1 MIFGGAAR
9 DISLSSGLA
18 AGKGFF
24 VGAGDD
30 SGIMNPFGVF
40 AKISLFTGAL
50 ATERVANDWWIV
62 YVVILLEEEDAEE
75 ANMDEWVS
83 E

>member
-9 DISLSSGLA
+9 DISLSSELA
-18 AGKGFF
+18 AGKGFS
-24 VGAGDD
+24 VGEGDD